1 MGRKII
7 PKEIR
12 DYNYLKD
19 QLIDTLQ
26 QKNDAQEA
34 LLALQEER
42 ISDLTKQVEV
52 LKEKI
57 LLMEEKQQLEKEL
70 EG

>member
-7 PKEIR
+7 SKEIR
-12 DYNYLKD
+12 DFNYLKD
-19 QLIDTLQ
+19 QLIDALQ
-26 QKNDAQEA
+26 QKNDAQEK
-34 LLALQEER
+34 LLAIQDER
-42 ISDLTKQVEV
+42 ISELTKQVEV

-57 LLMEEKQQLEKEL
+57 LLLEEKQQLEKEL